1 MDFELHNADCFDFIK
16 TLKDGSVDL
25 VVTDP
30 PYLITDVRGCGSINR
45 GESKH
50 NFKHSVM
57 ALKGISTGGSIN
69 DKGRF
74 NESIFKITGG
84 GMRGRDITK
93 GYDIGMFAD
102 LVVPKM
108 RLINIYFWCNK
119 RQIPEY
125 FDVWIKKY
133 KCAFEILSWHKKNTV
148 PSYSNHYKVDTEF
161 CLYFH
166 KNGGCRPESAADA
179 TTYFISNM
187 NVSDK
192 KRWKHPT
199 IKPLEMIERL
209 VRNSSSENQT
219 VLDPF
224 MGSGTTGVA
233 CRNMNRNF
241 IGVEI
246 DKDYFDM
253 AKRRIAGTEDF
264 CTMPL
269 FEGIA

>member
-1 MDFELHNADCFDFIK
+1 MSVELHNADCFDFIK
-16 TLKDGSVDL
+16 TLKNGSVDL
-25 VVTDP
+25 VLTDP
-30 PYLITDVRGCGSINR
+30 PYLISDVRGCGSINR

-50 NFKHSVM
+50 NFKRSVM
-57 ALKGISTGGSIN
+57 SLKGIPTGGSIN
-69 DKGRF
+69 DKGKF
-74 NESIFKITGG
+74 NESILKIAGG
-84 GMRGRDITK
+84 SGATDITK
-93 GYDIGMFAD
+93 GYDIARFAD
-102 LVVPKM
+102 LIVPKM
-108 RLINIYFWCNK
+108 RRTNIYLWCNK

-125 FDVWIKKY
+125 FDVWVKKY
-133 KCAFEILSWHKKNTV
+133 KCAFEILSWHKTNTV

-166 KNGGCRPESAADA
+166 KNGGCSPKNAVDA

-187 NVSDK
+187 NVADK
-192 KRWKHPT
+192 KKWNHPT

-209 VRNSSSENQT
+209 VRNSSKENDI

-246 DKDYFDM
+246 DGNYFET
-253 AKRRIAGTEDF
+253 AKMRIAETED
-264 CTMPL
+264 CRAMSL
-269 FEGIA
+269 FGGIA

>member
-1 MDFELHNADCFDFIK
+1 MSVELHNADCFDFIR

-30 PYLITDVRGCGSINR
+30 PYLITDVRGCGSINQ

-50 NFKHSVM
+50 NFKRSVM
-57 ALKGISTGGSIN
+57 ALKGIPTGGSIN

-74 NESIFKITGG
+74 NESILKITGEG
-84 GMRGRDITK
+84 TRLDITK
-93 GYDIGMFAD
+93 GYDIRMFAD
-102 LVVPKM
+102 LIVPKM

-125 FDVWIKKY
+125 FDVWVKKY
-133 KCAFEILSWHKKNTV
+133 KCAFEILSWHKRNTV

-166 KNGGCRPESAADA
+166 KNGGCRPENAVDA

-187 NVSDK
+187 NVLDK
-192 KRWKHPT
+192 KRWRHPT

-209 VRNSSSENQT
+209 VRNSSKENQT

-253 AKRRIAGTEDF
+253 AKKRIAETEDF
-264 CTMPL
+264 STVSL
-269 FEGIA
+269 FEEFA